1 MRNVA
6 FNYRQARVHEKRRFG
21 SAENKLPVPVN
32 TRHRTAIICACATS
46 RGFTMEN
53 VALNHEKRRFGSFS
67 SGKSR
72 ASAWA
77 SPNATW
83 LATRDTCLPKIS
95 KRRITPGFGTIE
107 IPPPLNHGKCRF
119 GYPIATQRGAGGL
132 LNRLLE
138 KPIEEV
144 GRLEPW
150 KMSPL
155 LLQNP

>member
-1 MRNVA
+1 
-6 FNYRQARVHEKRRFG
+6 
-21 SAENKLPVPVN
+21 L
-32 TRHRTAIICACATS
+32 
-46 RGFTMEN
+46 
-53 VALNHEKRRFGSFS
+53 L
-67 SGKSR
+67 
-72 ASAWA
+72 
-77 SPNATW
+77 
-83 LATRDTCLPKIS
+83 KIS
-95 KRRITPGFGTIE
+95 KRRITPAYWATVSLFERFFAGFGTIE

-155 LLQNP
+155 LAPESMRVVAFVL